1 MKTSEDTRL
10 TVTVSDED
18 KPRYK
23 AMRIAV
29 YHKSLQNFK
38 KSTMLNIVFVRR
50 FQLETLCIYQK
61 FHSRTISGFESFLLY
76 YAFFSRLHYYY
87 QKIETSVS

>member
-18 KPRYK
+18 KRRYK

-29 YHKSLQNFK
+29 YHKSLQK
-38 KSTMLNIVFVRR
+38 L
-50 FQLETLCIYQK
+50 
-61 FHSRTISGFESFLLY
+61 
-76 YAFFSRLHYYY
+76 
-87 QKIETSVS
+87 